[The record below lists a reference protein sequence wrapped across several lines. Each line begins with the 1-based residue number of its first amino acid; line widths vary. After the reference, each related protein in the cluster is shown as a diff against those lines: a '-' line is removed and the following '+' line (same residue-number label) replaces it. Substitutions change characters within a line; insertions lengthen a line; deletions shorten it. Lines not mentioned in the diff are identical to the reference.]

1 MPCFN
6 QYEVIIFDCDGVIL
20 DSNNMKITAMRAALK
35 TSEFPAELIE
45 TAVNAFKNNFGK
57 SRSYHCQYFVKTLQG
72 LEGKKAADLQET
84 ILQHYSQAVE
94 NEYLQVAMTDGSLSL
109 LQSLDN
115 KDLYIASGSEQ
126 DQLIRIFKKRGL
138 DHYFK
143 AIVGSPETKST
154 NVKNIINAYPA
165 NTRSKILFIGDAV
178 ADYNAAVD
186 NNIDFIFY
194 SPYSNVTEK
203 MLEMSKTHH
212 FPVIHSFQEDLCYD
226 ASP

>member
-1 MPCFN
+1 MPCFD
-6 QYEVIIFDCDGVIL
+6 QYDVIIFDCDGVIL

-45 TAVNAFKNNFGK
+45 IALNAFKNNFGK
-57 SRSYHCQYFVKTLQG
+57 SRSYHCQYFVETLQG

-84 ILQHYSQAVE
+84 ILRHYSYAVE

-109 LQSLDN
+109 LESLNN
-115 KDLYIASGSEQ
+115 KSLYIASGSEQ
-126 DQLIRIFKKRGL
+126 EQLIRIFKKRGL

-154 NVKNIINAYPA
+154 NVKKIIKQHPNDKA
-165 NTRSKILFIGDAV
+165 LFIGDAV

-186 NNIDFIFY
+186 NNIDFVFY

-212 FPVIHSFQEDLCYD
+212 FSVIHSFQENLCYD
-226 ASP
+226 AST